1 MYFHVIWLKEKNWEQ
16 AELDF
21 LIKWWDENFIRD
33 FLAVWGAVIVSI
45 SQYDWEAKDF
55 GNIMLAVGYKN
66 AEIQIIFPWEDLE
79 ERLYFF
85 ASLGLAPQVFNFMDN
100 PIPEFQMKDM
110 IKNVFI
116 KIKEESQQLQAQQEQ
131 IQLAETKKYEE
142 RWMQDWLKSLNDNI
156 DRMEQVLKVG
166 IGILSGTDIKKLE
179 DMINEMKKIRLW
191 TNFNKMAEI
200 VFDAHEFVLRMEN
213 QIFEALGDEK
223 FLIDRNSY
231 VNNIDVITE
240 TFKLSRAKDKM
251 VFDQSKMDVTESVY
265 SVLWP
270 VAVFS
275 QFIYKDFSNTVK
287 SSSANELFD
296 VLMNLVE
303 YFVLTVIIVLSISW
317 SLAPMI
323 WYNFSL
329 YALPAFGWLWL
340 LVYLFNSLKLNKLRM
355 KISAF
360 VILAWIYWYGLIL
373 LKNTFVF

>member
-166 IGILSGTDIKKLE
+166 TGILSGTDIKKLE

-213 QIFEALGDEK
+213 QIFEALGNEK

-303 YFVLTVIIVLSISW
+303 YFVLTVIIVLTISW
-317 SLAPMI
+317 LLAPML

-329 YALPAFGWLWL
+329 YALPAFGRLWL